1 MISKDD
7 LSNVYTLFLCI
18 ERNIYRNS
26 HIQDKSL
33 KHLHHLNDFPQFSF
47 RSCKFKVQRCKEGTA
62 RVVVWMMG
70 VLHSYTMEA
79 SFGGASE
86 GPRAGTHYNIQDL
99 ISMGRQFCETLV
111 EYFDPQPIKVI
122 AVCCCW
128 SSLLVE
134 CVVCGIML

>member
-1 MISKDD
+1 
-7 LSNVYTLFLCI
+7 
-18 ERNIYRNS
+18 
-26 HIQDKSL
+26 
-33 KHLHHLNDFPQFSF
+33 
-47 RSCKFKVQRCKEGTA
+47 
-62 RVVVWMMG
+62 MMG

-122 AVCCCW
+122 ALYYCW
-128 SSLLVE
+128 VFSSMGHVPP
-134 CVVCGIML
+134 VGGGRGG